1 MNHSHNSSQR
11 GFIKYI
17 ILIVIAIFILSYLGF
32 DIKRIV
38 EADQT
43 RSNFS
48 YVWLALTHFWQTFL
62 QEPALWVWHVIIV
75 GIFWKLLLLPTLN
88 ILQNIASHQQ

>member
-1 MNHSHNSSQR
+1 MNHSHNSSQG

-32 DIKRIV
+32 DIKRLV

-43 RSNFS
+43 QSNFS
-48 YVWLALTHFWQTFL
+48 YVWLSLTHFWQTFL
-62 QEPALWVWHVIIV
+62 QEPALWVWNVVVV
-75 GIFWKLLLLPTLN
+75 GILWKLLLLPTLN
-88 ILQNIASHQQ
+88 ILQNIASN